1 MSTWLQDLKYALRIH
16 TRASSITPVAVLTLA
31 LGIGASVAVFSV
43 VNAILLQPLS
53 YPEAEKIV
61 IPWRLVPPGLNLGYD
76 EFPWGLHDFRLFL
89 NESKTFQ
96 SLGAFKSD
104 SFNLTGSGEPTVM
117 EGLRVST
124 GFFSALG
131 ISPGWGRTFTMEE
144 DQPGHEH
151 EVILSYAVWQ
161 SQFGGRTDILG
172 NTMDLNGEAYTVVGV
187 MPSGFAF
194 PRAEEMP
201 GSFSFP
207 REAEL
212 WVPLALPLVPRPNQ
226 PADLAVIG
234 RLRPGITIAS
244 AQEEMN
250 IFAKREEVEFPKYK
264 GWFNSRVTPLTTQV
278 TGNMHRPLLLL
289 MGAVGVVLLIC
300 CSNVANLLLTRSIG
314 RKREFTLRAALGAG
328 RFRIIRQLLIESVL
342 LAVGGGLAGT
352 LVAAGAIYCLKIF
365 GPTDVPRLREV
376 GLHLWVFAFTIG
388 ITFITGILFGLAPAI
403 SAARENL
410 FNSLKEG
417 GQRTSGSAK
426 GSKIRNSLMIL
437 EVAFALVLVV
447 SAGLL
452 MQTFFRLL
460 RVDGGFNPDRVLTF
474 ELSLPDSKYPDT
486 DRIVALY
493 QRALQQLQSV
503 PGVRSAAIA
512 YTVPMDGATESGV
525 IRIPDHPVADNQAKP
540 FSNYNIASP
549 GFFSTVG
556 TPVLRGREF
565 LESDTADSVPVTI
578 INSAMAKK
586 YWPGED
592 PLGRQL
598 GLGSLRFP
606 AMTIVGIV
614 GDVKQISLR
623 EDPGPEMYVPYTQK
637 PYPSMLT
644 MHVVLRTASD
654 PISVAGGTKKAIYS
668 LDRDIPVTKLAT
680 LQAVVKSSMAG
691 PRFSLLLLGSFAA
704 LALLLASVGLYG
716 VISYSVT
723 QRTPEI
729 GIRMALGANRRNV
742 FGMVIGQGVRLVVA
756 GIVIGIVA
764 SLMVTRLMT
773 SFLYGVRPTDPLTFT
788 AVSLL
793 LAGISLFSC
802 YLPALRATR
811 VDPMI
816 ALRYE

>member
-16 TRASSITPVAVLTLA
+16 AKASSIAPVAVLTLA

-43 VNAILLQPLS
+43 VNAVLLRPLS

-61 IPWRLVPPGLNLGYD
+61 IPWRLVPPGLKLGYD
-76 EFPWGLHDFRLFL
+76 EFPWGLQDFRLFL
-89 NESKTFQ
+89 DESKTFQ
-96 SLGAFKSD
+96 NLGAFKSD
-104 SFNLTGSGEPTVM
+104 SFNLTGAGEPAVM

-131 ISPGWGRTFTMEE
+131 ISPGWGRTFTLEE

-151 EVILSYAVWQ
+151 EVILSHQLWQ
-161 SQFGGRTDILG
+161 NRFGGSTNIFG
-172 NTMDLNGEAYTVVGV
+172 KIMNLNGEAYTVIGV
-187 MPSGFAF
+187 MPAGFAF

-207 REAEL
+207 READL
-212 WVPLALPLVPRPNQ
+212 WVPLALAAAPRPNQ

-234 RLRPGITIAS
+234 RLKPGVTLAS

-250 IFAKREEVEFPKYK
+250 VFAKREESQFPKYK
-264 GWFNSRVTPLTTQV
+264 GWFNSRVTPLTEQV
-278 TGNMHRPLLLL
+278 AGNMHRPLLLL

-300 CSNVANLLLTRSIG
+300 CSNVANLLLARSLG

-328 RFRIIRQLLIESVL
+328 QFRVIRQLLTESVL

-352 LVAAGAIYCLKIF
+352 LFAAAGIYGLKTF
-365 GPTDVPRLREV
+365 GPADIPRLREV
-376 GLHLWVFAFTIG
+376 SLDLRVFAFTMG
-388 ITFITGILFGLAPAI
+388 ITLITGILFGLVPAI
-403 SAARENL
+403 SATRKNL

-417 GQRTSGSAK
+417 GQRSSGSAK
-426 GSKIRNSLMIL
+426 GSTIRNSLLIL
-437 EVAFALVLVV
+437 EVAFALVLVI

-474 ELSLPDSKYPDT
+474 ELSLPGSKYNDT

-493 QRALQQLQSV
+493 QRALPQLQSV

-525 IRIPDHPVADNQAKP
+525 VRIPDHPVADNQAKP
-540 FSNYNIASP
+540 FSNYNIVSP

-556 TPVLRGREF
+556 TPILRGREF
-565 LESDTADSVPVTI
+565 LESDTGDSVPVTV
-578 INSAMAKK
+578 INNVMAKK

-592 PLGRQL
+592 PIGRQL

-614 GDVKQISLR
+614 ADVKQISLR

-644 MHVVLRTASD
+644 MHVVLRTKAD
-654 PISVAGGTKKAIYS
+654 PISVSGAMKEAVHS
-668 LDRDIPVTKLAT
+668 LDPDLPVTKVTT
-680 LQAVVKSSMAG
+680 LKAIVENSMTR
-691 PRFSLLLLGSFAA
+691 PRFSMLLLGSFAV

-742 FGMVIGQGVRLVVA
+742 FGMVLGQGARL
-756 GIVIGIVA
+756 IGIGIAIGIAA
-764 SLMVTRLMT
+764 SLSVTHVMA
-773 SFLYGVRPTDPLTFT
+773 SFLYGVQPTDPLTFA
-788 AVSLL
+788 AVSAL

-802 YLPALRATR
+802 YLPAHRATR